1 MPMLPVLAAL
11 FAAGAELLARRIGLR
26 FAAAAGLPLLAVA
39 MSSARR
45 RAAGRRVG
53 FALSLALLLLAGFH
67 GCHCCRLRCCCPASA
82 AVVLAASWVPLH
94 RLFIR
99 GENAELM
106 QRGVGWAFMKLILGV
121 NEKTAL
127 SHRKRMLRSRLRKSA
142 SLRRG
147 SRWQPLSH
155 GRGGCIGWVSRSR
168 SASSSA
174 RLAFLAGDLRG
185 LGMVAA
191 PGGAGRSG
199 PARATS

>member
-67 GCHCCRLRCCCPASA
+67 GCPCCRLRCCCPASA

-127 SHRKRMLRSRLRKSA
+127 SHRKRMFRSMLRKSA
-142 SLRRG
+142 SRRRG

-168 SASSSA
+168 AASSSA
-174 RLAFLAGDLRG
+174 RLSFLERVLRG

-191 PGGAGRSG
+191 PGGAGRTR

>member
-53 FALSLALLLLAGFH
+53 YALSLALLLLAGFH
-67 GCHCCRLRCCCPASA
+67 GCRCRRLRCCCPASA
-82 AVVLAASWVPLH
+82 AVVLAASRVPLH

-99 GENAELM
+99 GENADLM
-106 QRGVGWAFMKLILGV
+106 QRGLVWASIEPILGV

-127 SHRKRMLRSRLRKSA
+127 SHRKRMLRSMLRKSA
-142 SLRRG
+142 SRRRG

-174 RLAFLAGDLRG
+174 RLSFLERVLRG

-191 PGGAGRSG
+191 PGGAGRSR

>member
-1 MPMLPVLAAL
+1 MPVLVTRL
-11 FAAGAELLARRIGLR
+11 AAGVGLLARRIGLR
-26 FAAAAGLPLLAVA
+26 FAHTAGLPLLASA

-67 GCHCCRLRCCCPASA
+67 GGRWPHLGGGVVASA
-82 AVVLAASWVPLH
+82 AVVFAARWVPLRCVFASWDSATLTRR
-94 RLFIR
+94 RL
-99 GENAELM
+99 
-106 QRGVGWAFMKLILGV
+106 RGVSTGLALGI
-121 NEKTAL
+121 NEKTGS
-127 SHRKRMLRSRLRKSA
+127 SHRRRMFRSMLRKSA
-142 SLRRG
+142 AASRG

-174 RLAFLAGDLRG
+174 RLAFLAVVLRG
-185 LGMVAA
+185 QGMVDA
-191 PGGAGRSG
+191 PGGAGRSL